1 MHVLSAWFTRNPVAA
16 NLVMMLALV
25 AGYFSLTE
33 IRIEGFPALPPSSV
47 TVYTSY
53 PGATPEQV
61 DLNVSQR
68 IVKSLE
74 GVAGIKKSSS
84 ISSQSSSEVTVEK
97 VSGYDLDRFQN
108 EIQSRIDAISGLP
121 GMVERS
127 TVVRDEFKVEALT
140 VQVYGDT
147 DQMTLQKT
155 ARMVREKL
163 LSDPTIAKLS
173 TFGFRPYQIRIE
185 LDETQLQHFGLT
197 LKEVSAIIW
206 KNSLDYSTGE
216 LKSEGGAI
224 TIKAD
229 HKAFFYDD
237 FVQMPITTLVNGTRI
252 TLKDVARVVDGFDE
266 SDFIARYNGVSAVG
280 LQAYT
285 TQKGDLLEVSEAA
298 HKIVNSLHQQLP
310 SGVQVEIWGEYSTY
324 MKDRLHLLKTN
335 AWQGLLIV
343 FLLLALFLDL
353 RLAFWVALGIP
364 ISMGAVFIVMGE
376 RLLDYSLND
385 ITTFGLIVVMGILVD
400 DAVIFGESVFE
411 TRRLT
416 KDPIEGTIAGVRKVS
431 TATTFGCMTTIAA
444 FYPLLLIQNDLGQI
458 FASFSMV
465 VIIALIASLFESK
478 FILPAHLAAIDLDAA
493 PKKNILSRSWTFC
506 QTLATK
512 CLYFVNIRL
521 YTPLLGRLL
530 EHRYSA
536 LIVFITVGTIGVGCI
551 CQQKIRT
558 VFFPEIPGQMITIN
572 LKMHSGSPLHLL
584 IKNIGIVEDCGKQ
597 LNVKM
602 KVSFATDLP
611 PIARIMTVVEG
622 ENNATLWAELQ
633 PEKQREVGTMDI
645 LNRWRDKVGT
655 LEGVEEISFNGS
667 FETGGGFGVE
677 LTGSDD
683 QTIAQ
688 AVEILKSRLATVKGV
703 YDIKDDLSSPAPR
716 IRLQLKEEAQHLG
729 FTARDLASSIGDAF
743 GGLEVQRVQRGS
755 EEVKVIVR
763 YQNEK
768 RKYIQDLLQTRIVA
782 PNGKRIPLT
791 AIAKVFYDNQPVS
804 VYRKNGLK
812 TIEVTAKLDKKELSP
827 TEAYDLIQEQIAP
840 DIIEKYPDIHFGGD
854 DEITEMKGGLKKA
867 LIVIFMLIYVL
878 LAIPL
883 KSYWQPIIIMSVIP
897 FGFVGAAIGH
907 GLMGHTL
914 SVLSFFGM
922 LAAMGIVIND
932 SLVMLTR
939 YNQLREENMPTNEAL
954 IKAGSSRFRP
964 IFLTTVTTVCG
975 LLPLLTETSEQAQYL
990 IPAAISLAFGE
1001 LFATPITLCLIP
1013 LLVKISEDFTR
1024 FFGFMQ
1030 KTNNGADKH
1039 KPVPIFYEN

>member
-33 IRIEGFPALPPSSV
+33 IRIEGFPALPPSSI
-47 TVYTSY
+47 TVYTAY

-74 GVAGIKKSSS
+74 GMAGIKKSSS
-84 ISSQSSSEVTVEK
+84 VSSQSSSAVTVQK
-97 VSGYDLDRFQN
+97 VNGYDMDRFQN
-108 EIQSRIDAISGLP
+108 DMQSRIDGISGLP
-121 GMVERS
+121 RMAERS
-127 TVVRDEFKVEALT
+127 TVVRDEFNVEALT

-173 TFGFRPYQIRIE
+173 TFGFRPYQILIE
-185 LDETQLQHFGLT
+185 LDETRLQQFGIT
-197 LKEVSAIIW
+197 LSAVSEIIQN
-206 KNSLDYSTGE
+206 NSLDYRTGK
-216 LKSEGGAI
+216 LKSEAGSI
-224 TIKAD
+224 SIQAD

-237 FVQMPITTLVNGTRI
+237 FIHMAITTLADGTRI
-252 TLKDVARVVDGFDE
+252 TLKDVARVIDGFDE
-266 SDFIARYNGVSAVG
+266 SDLISRFNGVPAIG

-285 TQKGDLLEVSEAA
+285 TQKGDLLEVSAAA

-310 SGVQVEIWGEYSTY
+310 GGVQVEIWGESSTY

-343 FLLLALFLDL
+343 FLLLALFLDV

-364 ISMGAVFIVMGE
+364 ISMGAVFVVMGE
-376 RLLDYSLND
+376 RFLDYSLND

-400 DAVIFGESVFE
+400 DAVIVGESVFE
-411 TRRLT
+411 TRRLK
-416 KDPIEGTIAGVRKVS
+416 KDPIEGTIAGVHKVS

-444 FYPLLLIQNDLGQI
+444 FYPLLLIQNELGQI

-465 VIIALIASLFESK
+465 VIIALLASLFESK
-478 FILPAHLAAIDLDAA
+478 FILPAHLAAIDLDAE
-493 PKKNILSRSWTFC
+493 PRKNILSRSWSFC
-506 QTLATK
+506 QTFATK
-512 CLYFVNIRL
+512 CLDFVNIRL
-521 YTPLLGRLL
+521 YTPLLEWSLG
-530 EHRYSA
+530 HRYSA
-536 LIVFITVGTIGVGCI
+536 LLVFITVGVIGIGCI
-551 CQQKIRT
+551 YQQKIRT
-558 VFFPEIPGQMITIN
+558 VFFPEIPGQIITIN

-584 IKNIGIVEDCGKQ
+584 IKNIGIVEDCGEQ
-597 LNVKM
+597 LNAKM
-602 KVSFATDLP
+602 QESLGTDLP
-611 PIARIMTVVEG
+611 PIARIMTAVEG
-622 ENNATLWAELQ
+622 ENNAILWAELQ
-633 PEKQREVGTMDI
+633 PEKQREVGTLNI
-645 LNRWRDKVGT
+645 LKRWRERVGM
-655 LEGVEEISFNGS
+655 LEGVEEIRFNGS

-677 LTGSDD
+677 VTGRDD

-688 AVEILKSRLATVKGV
+688 AVEILKRRLATVKGV
-703 YDIKDDLSSPAPR
+703 YDIQDDLSSPTPR

-729 FTARDLASSIGDAF
+729 FTTRDLASSIGDAF

-755 EEVKVIVR
+755 EEVKVVVK
-763 YQNEK
+763 YQEK
-768 RKYIQDLLQTRIVA
+768 NREYIQDLLQTRIVA

-791 AIAKVFYDNQPVS
+791 AIAKVYYDNQPVS

-812 TIEVTAKLDKKELSP
+812 TIKVTAKLDKKELSA
-827 TEAYDLIQEQIAP
+827 TEAYAMIQEQIALE
-840 DIIEKYPDIHFGGD
+840 IVEHYPDIQFGGD
-854 DEITEMKGGLKKA
+854 DDLEEMKGGLKKA
-867 LIVIFMLIYVL
+867 LVVIFMLIYVL

-883 KSYWQPIIIMSVIP
+883 KSYWQPFIIMSVIP

-939 YNQLREENMPTNEAL
+939 YNQFREENMPTSEAL
-954 IKAGSSRFRP
+954 IQAGTSRFRA

-1013 LLVKISEDFTR
+1013 LLIKISEDASC
-1024 FFGFMQ
+1024 FFGYS
-1030 KTNNGADKH
+1030 
-1039 KPVPIFYEN
+1039 KPVPVTTHSASIKR